1 MFNLC
6 SPERTPALNQRLA
19 NVLAL
24 VAGILNSVGFVAVA
38 TYTSHMT
45 GIVASVAD
53 AIVAG
58 PIEIVIAGVVAIFFF
73 ITGAATCA
81 LIFNWGRR
89 RQLNGR
95 YANIV
100 LIEGCA
106 MLVFGLVADAVTFSL
121 RNYLII
127 AVLCFTMGMQNA
139 LITKVSGAAIRT
151 THVTGMVTDIGI
163 ELGKM
168 AYRNSS
174 TDQDPVRGDTKKLLM
189 HTILVAL
196 FFGGGI
202 LGALGYVWFGFFTI
216 IPPALA
222 LILIAIRPVLA
233 DLSSVRGTV

>member
-127 AVLCFTMGMQNA
+127 AVLCFTMGLQNA